1 MSIIAWI
8 VLGLIAGLIAEAL
21 TGHKTGFIMA
31 TVLGIIGALLGGF
44 LAKAMFHV
52 QTINSFFDVST
63 WVTAVIGAILL
74 VLIVGLFTGR
84 SRA

>member
-21 TGHKTGFIMA
+21 TGHRTGFIMA
-31 TVLGIIGALLGGF
+31 TILGIIGALLGGF